1 MKRNLS
7 FIYQCLFAAF
17 VSTAASVHVNAQKT
31 LAASQK
37 INLSGEWSFQIDSLD
52 KGIPEQWFNKNLID
66 KITLPGSMT
75 TNGKGND
82 VDINTP
88 WTGSINDSSWF
99 TKPQYARY
107 REKGNVK
114 IPYWLQPVK
123 YYKGAAWYQKKIKIP
138 AAWKDKRIELFIE
151 RSHWET
157 TVWVDGIE
165 IGMQN
170 SLSTPHIF
178 SLTGSLT
185 PGKHNITVR
194 IDNRVKDIN
203 VGINSHSITDHTQT
217 NWNGMIGKIYVAAC
231 PTVYIN
237 DVRLY
242 PDIKNKEVLVRLQL
256 VNTTGKN
263 FSGDIVLDAMLKNTP
278 GEKIKPLIKQIHIN
292 GDSAAVEIIYPMG
305 HHPLLWDEFHPNV
318 YNMRVALLQNSKSIA
333 EENTLFGM
341 RIFAKEGTQFT
352 INGRFIFLRGTL
364 ECAIFPKTGYP
375 PTDTASWMRI
385 FRICRSYGLN
395 HIRFHS
401 WCPPEA
407 AFVAADFSGFYLQ
420 IECGSWAASWAKQGT
435 VIGDGT
441 PLDKYIY
448 DESERIVKTYGNHPS
463 FCMMAYGN
471 EPDGKNHVQY
481 LTDFVNYWKAK
492 DTRRLYTTGAGW
504 PVVNESDYN
513 SSPEPR
519 IQLWGQGLNSIIN
532 SKPPSTDYDWS
543 DIISKWKNPTVS
555 HEIGQWCVYPDFKEI
570 QKYTGILKAK
580 NFEIFQEALAEH
592 GMKNL
597 ADSFLLASGKLQV
610 LCYKADMEAAL
621 RTPGFGGFQLLDLH
635 DFPGQGT
642 ALVGVLN
649 PFWEEKG
656 YITGKEYSRFCNAV
670 VPLARMKKIIY
681 QNDEDITAQIQVAN
695 FGENILNESI
705 TWNIKNTAG
714 KVLWRGQFAK
724 SKIPLGNSFI
734 AGELKQSL
742 SFMKEPGRFILTVT
756 VDKYENSWDFFIY
769 PAEKKEADANILV
782 TQQLDEKAVLVL
794 NNGGKVLLTVKKG
807 TVRPNKGGDVQ
818 IGFSSIFWNTA
829 WTANQPPVTMG
840 ILCNPRHPAF
850 KEFPTQYHS
859 NYQWQDAI
867 SHSNAIYLGE
877 VSPTIKP
884 VVRVIDDWV
893 TARPLALIF
902 ECNVGKGK
910 LLVSG
915 IDLLSEQEKRPEA
928 RQLMYSLKKYMAGNE
943 FKPAENISIEKVKA
957 LIVNSD

>member
-333 EENTLFGM
+333 E
-341 RIFAKEGTQFT
+341 RKY
-352 INGRFIFLRGTL
+352 FIWYEDFCKR
-364 ECAIFPKTGYP
+364 
-375 PTDTASWMRI
+375 R
-385 FRICRSYGLN
+385 
-395 HIRFHS
+395 HS
-401 WCPPEA
+401 
-407 AFVAADFSGFYLQ
+407 
-420 IECGSWAASWAKQGT
+420 
-435 VIGDGT
+435 
-441 PLDKYIY
+441 
-448 DESERIVKTYGNHPS
+448 
-463 FCMMAYGN
+463 
-471 EPDGKNHVQY
+471 
-481 LTDFVNYWKAK
+481 
-492 DTRRLYTTGAGW
+492 
-504 PVVNESDYN
+504 
-513 SSPEPR
+513 
-519 IQLWGQGLNSIIN
+519 
-532 SKPPSTDYDWS
+532 
-543 DIISKWKNPTVS
+543 
-555 HEIGQWCVYPDFKEI
+555 VY
-570 QKYTGILKAK
+570 
-580 NFEIFQEALAEH
+580 H
-592 GMKNL
+592 
-597 ADSFLLASGKLQV
+597 
-610 LCYKADMEAAL
+610 
-621 RTPGFGGFQLLDLH
+621 
-635 DFPGQGT
+635 
-642 ALVGVLN
+642 
-649 PFWEEKG
+649 
-656 YITGKEYSRFCNAV
+656 
-670 VPLARMKKIIY
+670 
-681 QNDEDITAQIQVAN
+681 
-695 FGENILNESI
+695 
-705 TWNIKNTAG
+705 
-714 KVLWRGQFAK
+714 
-724 SKIPLGNSFI
+724 
-734 AGELKQSL
+734 
-742 SFMKEPGRFILTVT
+742 
-756 VDKYENSWDFFIY
+756 
-769 PAEKKEADANILV
+769 
-782 TQQLDEKAVLVL
+782 
-794 NNGGKVLLTVKKG
+794 
-807 TVRPNKGGDVQ
+807 
-818 IGFSSIFWNTA
+818 
-829 WTANQPPVTMG
+829 
-840 ILCNPRHPAF
+840 
-850 KEFPTQYHS
+850 
-859 NYQWQDAI
+859 
-867 SHSNAIYLGE
+867 
-877 VSPTIKP
+877 
-884 VVRVIDDWV
+884 
-893 TARPLALIF
+893 
-902 ECNVGKGK
+902 
-910 LLVSG
+910 
-915 IDLLSEQEKRPEA
+915 
-928 RQLMYSLKKYMAGNE
+928 
-943 FKPAENISIEKVKA
+943 
-957 LIVNSD
+957 